1 MKNKRLI
8 LMSLACCF
16 SLALLSQKMPE
27 HEKKTYVAADGKLY
41 IQKSLPVYLMLSTK
55 PDDKA
60 NSVLLK
66 SERSSN
72 YTNPMYFDAEGLNTI
87 RSPWEV
93 DQKTKEL
100 VYPKQDIVYEVYADS
115 KPPVS
120 SINFSNNKFLRRN
133 GRLYFN
139 GKVEITLTATDQLS
153 GVEKIMYSLDS
164 ADYKEYSSAIILDAE
179 KEYVLKYYSYDHVGN
194 VEALKRIVIVID
206 RTSPKTSMNIK
217 GDQSENILSG
227 NSLISLS
234 ADDASSGVASIKL
247 KFDEGTEQNYIGAI
261 NTASIQQGE
270 HKLAYWSVDNVENT
284 EQQHEFVFYVDK
296 TPPTILQ
303 EIIGKTYMING
314 KEFSSGQSQLKLT
327 TLDNKAGVK
336 EVFYSINNSEY
347 KKYEKPV
354 MLSAVSGSLEIKAYA
369 VDKVNNKSQVT
380 ENTQASAIPYI
391 DLSGPTLSYS
401 LQGSSFITDDTIYI
415 SSKSKIVLKAIDNE
429 AGLNNIQYKI
439 DGKEAQV
446 YNSPFSISEEGNHVV
461 EYTGTDNVD
470 NTSTS
475 SIHLMVDNSGPVI
488 YPRFSALP
496 KKVLQDQGKTT
507 TIYPGYVDLFVA
519 ATDIESGYEK
529 MVYSINGSKEK
540 QFNGFING
548 FAKNN
553 EVIIKAYDKLGNES
567 SVKLEFSIKN

>member
-1 MKNKRLI
+1 
-8 LMSLACCF
+8 
-16 SLALLSQKMPE
+16 
-27 HEKKTYVAADGKLY
+27 
-41 IQKSLPVYLMLSTK
+41 
-55 PDDKA
+55 
-60 NSVLLK
+60 
-66 SERSSN
+66 
-72 YTNPMYFDAEGLNTI
+72 
-87 RSPWEV
+87 
-93 DQKTKEL
+93 
-100 VYPKQDIVYEVYADS
+100 
-115 KPPVS
+115 
-120 SINFSNNKFLRRN
+120 
-133 GRLYFN
+133 
-139 GKVEITLTATDQLS
+139 
-153 GVEKIMYSLDS
+153 
-164 ADYKEYSSAIILDAE
+164 
-179 KEYVLKYYSYDHVGN
+179 
-194 VEALKRIVIVID
+194 
-206 RTSPKTSMNIK
+206 MNIK

-227 NSLISLS
+227 NSLISLN
-234 ADDASSGVASIKL
+234 ADDVSSGVASLKIKL
-247 KFDEGTEQNYIGAI
+247 DEGSEQNYNGAI

-284 EQQHEFVFYVDK
+284 EQQHEFVFYIDK

-369 VDKVNNKSQVT
+369 IDKVNNKSQVT
-380 ENTQASAIPYI
+380 ENTQASEIPYI
-391 DLSGPTLSYS
+391 DLSGPTLGYS

-415 SSKSKIVLKAIDNE
+415 GSKSKIVLKAIDNE

-439 DGKEAQV
+439 DGKEAQI
-446 YNSPFSISEEGNHVV
+446 YKSPFSISEEGNHVV

-488 YPRFSALP
+488 YPRFSTLP
-496 KKVLQDQGKTT
+496 KKVLQDQGKTK

-529 MVYSINGSKEK
+529 MTYSINGSKEK

-548 FAKNN
+548 FSKNN
-553 EVIIKAYDKLGNES
+553 EIIINAYDKLGNES